1 MSLLV
6 LQVDEALRTLSVAD
20 SANFVEKDKNVDIV
34 RFILPS
40 GFSDIP
46 LDEATAVRVM
56 YIRPGE
62 TQVRGKT
69 IDYVGTD
76 GVSHFYDWYLL
87 SADLAKKGPLTIA
100 LCVLRTEDEV
110 EAWHTVPYLLTIH
123 RTVHTDDSDEADE
136 TITPTLAERVAILE
150 ALTQRTRGMGTF
162 KVTTAPTAYSEQVGN
177 FTPVYRI
184 ALEDVLMQSGL
195 SEVIPGDVL
204 EYGYYHY
211 AVGYVDDTYVY
222 LGARQSIRG
231 AAGDKG
237 ADGKDGEDAI
247 LLKIDSS
254 KGTVFKNNRVETI
267 LTVTIF
273 YGSQK
278 IEDIESLRGAFGQTA
293 RLEWEWLRLGDE
305 TYGTIASTDSRL
317 LRDGFSFVL
326 TPDDVDV
333 KVTFRCN
340 LVV

>member
-1 MSLLV
+1 MSLMA

-34 RFILPS
+34 RFILPT
-40 GFSDIP
+40 GFRDVA

-56 YIRPGE
+56 YVRPGE
-62 TQVRGKT
+62 TKVRGKT
-69 IDYVGTD
+69 IDYVGSD
-76 GVSHFYDWYLL
+76 GVNHYYDWYLL
-87 SADLAKKGPLTIA
+87 TADLENKGPLKIA
-100 LCVLRTEDEV
+100 LCVLRTEGEV
-110 EAWHTVPYLLTIH
+110 EAWHTVPYSLTIH
-123 RTVHTDDSDEADE
+123 NTIHTDDSDEADE

-162 KVTTAPTAYSEQVGN
+162 KVTTAPVAYSETVGN
-177 FTPVYRI
+177 FSPVYRI
-184 ALEDVLMQSGL
+184 KLEDVLMQSGL

-211 AVGYVDDTYVY
+211 AVGYVDDEYVY

-231 AAGDKG
+231 EAGAEGK
-237 ADGKDGEDAI
+237 DGKAGEDAI
-247 LLKIDSS
+247 LLRIDSS
-254 KGTVFKNNRVETI
+254 KGTVFKNNQVETI
-267 LTVTIF
+267 LTVTIY

-278 IEDIESLRGAFGQTA
+278 IEDIDSLHGAFGQSA
-293 RLEWEWLRLGDE
+293 HLEWEWLRLGEE
-305 TYGTIASTDSRL
+305 TYGTISSADSRL
-317 LRDGFSFVL
+317 IRDGFGFVL

-340 LVV
+340 LVI